1 VLEICKIGHKF
12 MNKNQAALAR
22 KQLERRISPLRD
34 LKLVTPPRGWM
45 KAIREAL
52 GMSTR
57 QLAARMGASPSR
69 IPAIEKAEVS
79 GATTVKTLRE
89 AAEAM
94 NCTFIYAFVP
104 NKPLDDILRD
114 RAARKAGHDMAR
126 LDHTM
131 RLENQ
136 ALLKSDLDDERRR
149 LVDRI
154 LAGPPRRLWEDD

>member
-1 VLEICKIGHKF
+1 
-12 MNKNQAALAR
+12 MNRNQAALAR
-22 KQLERRISPLRD
+22 KQLERRFAPLRD
-34 LKLVTPPRGWM
+34 LTLSPPPRGWM

-69 IPAIEKAEVS
+69 IPAIEKAEVT
-79 GATTVKTLRE
+79 GATTIKTLRE
-89 AAEAM
+89 AAAAM
-94 NCTFIYAFVP
+94 NCTFVYAFVP
-104 NKPLDDILRD
+104 TKPLDELLHD
-114 RAARKAGHDMAR
+114 RAAHKARRDVAR

-149 LVDRI
+149 MIDRI
-154 LAGPPRRLWEDD
+154 LAESGRTLWEDD

>member
-1 VLEICKIGHKF
+1 
-12 MNKNQAALAR
+12 MNMQQAALAR
-22 KQLERRISPLRD
+22 KHLERRLAPLRE
-34 LKLVTPPRGWM
+34 LELMAPPRGWM

-57 QLAARMGASPSR
+57 QLAARMGAAPSR

-79 GATTVKTLRE
+79 GATTIKTLRE
-89 AAEAM
+89 AAAAL

-104 NKPLDDILRD
+104 TKPLDVILRE
-114 RAARKAGHDMAR
+114 RAAEKAGQDIVR

-136 ALLKSDLDDERRR
+136 ALLKSDLEEERRR
-149 LVDRI
+149 LVDAM
-154 LAGPPRRLWEDD
+154 LAESGRRLWEDD